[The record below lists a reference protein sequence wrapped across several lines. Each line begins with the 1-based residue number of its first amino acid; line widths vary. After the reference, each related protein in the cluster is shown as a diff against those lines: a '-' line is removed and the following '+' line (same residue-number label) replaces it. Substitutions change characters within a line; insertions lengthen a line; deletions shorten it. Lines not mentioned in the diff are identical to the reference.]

1 MKYALTIIT
10 AFAASVAQAHEVAL
24 PHSHETTNPL
34 VVAAIATAALT
45 VITLM
50 ALRNKNDV

>member
-1 MKYALTIIT
+1 MKYALTTIT

-34 VVAAIATAALT
+34 VVAAIATVAFT
-45 VITLM
+45 VI
-50 ALRNKNDV
+50 ALAVFRSKNDV

>member
-1 MKYALTIIT
+1 MKYALTT
-10 AFAASVAQAHEVAL
+10 MLAFAASVAQAHEVAL

-34 VVAAIATAALT
+34 VVAAIATVAFT
-45 VITLM
+45 VIVLV

>member
-45 VITLM
+45 VITLV

>member
-1 MKYALTIIT
+1 MKYALTTIT

>member
-1 MKYALTIIT
+1 MKYALTT
-10 AFAASVAQAHEVAL
+10 MLAFAASVAQAHEVAL

-34 VVAAIATAALT
+34 VVAAIATVAFTAIVL
-45 VITLM
+45 V